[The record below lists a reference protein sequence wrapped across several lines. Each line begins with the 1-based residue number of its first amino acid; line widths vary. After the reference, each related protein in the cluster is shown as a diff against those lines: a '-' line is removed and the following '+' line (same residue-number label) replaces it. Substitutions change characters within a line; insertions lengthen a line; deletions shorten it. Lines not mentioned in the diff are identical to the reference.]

1 MWVFFSIKSMDIMGE
16 HVVMWFSLSN
26 LENTFYALFMRIF
39 NNIYHFWILNMAQI
53 EILLG

>member
-1 MWVFFSIKSMDIMGE
+1 MHIMGE

-26 LENTFYALFMRIF
+26 LENPFYALFMRIF